1 MQALDIGTHTY
12 VRSLKE
18 RLDSAAYGRLGAIIS
33 EAARF
38 LGGSRDQVYGELRSL
53 GWISGRKP
61 RADRGRRSVSDDE
74 LQAIAALMKETSRAN
89 GKRLLCISDAMDIL
103 RNNGRLKTTLS
114 PARVQRIMRERGL
127 HLDQLARPT
136 PHTPM
141 RSLHPNHIWQFDV
154 SICVL
159 FYLDRGGLEVMDE
172 KRFYKNKPANLA
184 RIEKQ
189 RVLRYLVTD
198 HYSAATF
205 LKYYL
210 GAGENQDLLFDFL
223 MEAFVGRD
231 HAQDP
236 FKGVPFKLVWDAGS
250 ANQSYAIR
258 NLLDRLDVCHWPH
271 IPGNPRA
278 KGQVENAHN
287 LVERG
292 FEGRLTLMDIHDIA
306 QLNEAA
312 HVWMRYF
319 NGVARHSRHA
329 STRYGL
335 WQTIREEQLRVC
347 PPRPLCEQLLVSK
360 PEPRKVKGDLSIEYT
375 IRGYAPAVYS
385 VKHVPGIRIGETVYV
400 SVNPYHTPSV
410 YVTLRDLKDE
420 PRYESAPLARDAAG
434 FFTDAPV
441 FGERFS
447 SAPDTDTDR
456 KRKAIAKRAYGLETE
471 AEVDKARRARTP
483 VFGGRLDPIT
493 YLKDQTTA
501 HYMARRGTEISL
513 PDRAHVEHEP
523 IGHVEAMKRLRSLL
537 GRPLTPADNRYVRER
552 YPEGV
557 PEEVIEELAAWL
569 RGEEPASK
577 PQLYN
582 AS

>member
-12 VRSLKE
+12 VTSLKE

-38 LGGSRDQVYGELRSL
+38 LGVSRDQVYGELRSL

-89 GKRLLCISDAMDIL
+89 GKRLLCISDAMGIL

-184 RIEKQ
+184 RIEKR

-198 HYSAATF
+198 HYSAAIF
-205 LKYYL
+205 VKYYM
-210 GAGENQDLLFDFL
+210 GAGESQEILFDFL
-223 MEAFVGRD
+223 MEAFAGRN
-231 HAQDP
+231 HPKDP

-292 FEGRLTLMDIHDIA
+292 FEGRLSLMDIQDID
-306 QLNEAA
+306 QLNEKA
-312 HVWMRYF
+312 HIWMRYF
-319 NGVARHSRHA
+319 NGVAIHSRHA

-347 PPRPLCEQLLVSK
+347 PPRALCEQLMVSK
-360 PEPRKVKGDLSIEYT
+360 PEPRKVKGDLSIDYT
-375 IRGYAPAVYS
+375 IKGYEPAVYA
-385 VKHVPGIRIGETVYV
+385 VRHVPGICIGETVYV
-400 SVNPYHTPSV
+400 IVNPYSAPNV

-441 FGERFS
+441 FGERYR

-456 KRKAIAKRAYGLETE
+456 QRKAIAKRAYGVETE
-471 AEVDKARRARTP
+471 DEVDKARKARTP

-501 HYMARRGTEISL
+501 YYMARRGTEISL
-513 PDRAHVEHEP
+513 PDRAHVEHQP
-523 IGHVEAMKRLRSLL
+523 LGHVEALKRLRSLL
-537 GRPLTPADNRYVRER
+537 GRVLTPADNRYVRER

-557 PEEVIEELAAWL
+557 PEEGLDDLAAWL
-569 RGEEPASK
+569 RGKNQPSK
-577 PQLYN
+577 
-582 AS
+582 ATAV